1 MKMRFTLIE
10 LLVVIAII
18 AILAAMLL
26 PALSA
31 ARARARAASCT
42 ANLKQ
47 LGLAAAMYSGS
58 NQDYILP
65 GTSAALRNDTSTGG
79 RPWPYLLATY
89 MGLEIPAGSTE
100 TDFNAFNRLKTQ
112 AFQCPGTNELGNNPI
127 SYCIESTYSTSPV
140 NTWNSFR
147 GVENRIAQ
155 YAASNQAYGQ
165 NFEDLWLIG
174 DNSCNLTT
182 AEIPA
187 SATVN
192 TWCYAGRNP
201 GRLDSGARHTGYV
214 NLLALGGNVFAVKPL
229 PYGNQEATAANALKY
244 GYAPPL
250 KHFLY

>member
-1 MKMRFTLIE
+1 MKTRFTLIE

-31 ARARARAASCT
+31 ARARARSASCIS
-42 ANLKQ
+42 NLKQ
-47 LGLAAAMYSGS
+47 LGLAAAMYSGA

-65 GTSAALRNDTSTGG
+65 ATSAAVGNNTNTGG
-79 RPWPYLLATY
+79 RPWPYLLASY
-89 MGLEIPAGSTE
+89 MGLDIPAGSTE
-100 TDFNAFNRLKTQ
+100 TDFTAFTKLKTP
-112 AFQCPGTNELGNNPI
+112 AFQCPSTNELGNNAI
-127 SYCIESTYSTSPV
+127 SYCIESTYSQAAA

-147 GVENRIAQ
+147 GVESRIAQ

-165 NFEDLWLIG
+165 NFEDLWLMG

-187 SATVN
+187 NATVN

-214 NLLALGGNVFAVKPL
+214 NLLALAGNVFSVKPL